1 MWIASS
7 FLLAMTNNITLI
19 LSIKQT
25 MKKNII
31 SLLLILFGLSSL
43 PLQAQKEVTVRLNPK
58 VGVTYTTTI
67 KNTMMNLMELQGQSM
82 TMTQSMETKSSFTA
96 KNVSDK
102 EILIEGQNDALKVT
116 ISQMGMVLTYDSE
129 NPEKT
134 SPMLADQADELASAL
149 HKPYTMSFNALGCR
163 TTTEDEPEMSQLGSV
178 IIQLPNEPLKV
189 GSTWTTD
196 KKQQISGSD
205 INASMTYTVTKISK
219 KNIEIEVKGKIE
231 GGEETNGTYDGTAN
245 IDPQTGLITSS
256 SIKQNISMTISEQG
270 LSIPVTIN
278 GTTTVT
284 ME

>member
-67 KNTMMNLMELQGQSM
+67 KNTMMNLMEVQGQSM

-102 EILIEGQNDALKVT
+102 EIVIEGQNDALKVT

-129 NPEKT
+129 HPEKT

-163 TTTEDEPEMSQLGSV
+163 TTTEDDPEMSQLGSV

-189 GSTWTTD
+189 GSTWTMD

-256 SIKQNISMTISEQG
+256 SIKQNISTTISEQG

>member
-67 KNTMMNLMELQGQSM
+67 KNTMMNLMEVQGQSM

-102 EILIEGQNDALKVT
+102 EIVIEGQNDALKVT

-129 NPEKT
+129 HPEKT

-149 HKPYTMSFNALGCR
+149 HKPYTMNFNALGCR

-189 GSTWTTD
+189 GSTWTMD

>member
-67 KNTMMNLMELQGQSM
+67 KNTMMNLMEVQGQSM
-82 TMTQSMETKSSFTA
+82 TMTQSMETKNSFTA

-102 EILIEGQNDALKVT
+102 EIVIEGQNDALKVT

-129 NPEKT
+129 HPEKT

-189 GSTWTTD
+189 GSTWTMD

-256 SIKQNISMTISEQG
+256 SIKQNISTTISEQG